1 MINMFIYLFLYE
13 VNISLKH
20 KKMVSAP
27 VPVLHPLSHSPFQE
41 YHLPTVLSL
50 SIPNFM
56 CNYTKNIDE
65 FYPYQIFNINKF
77 HLVSSHI

>member
-1 MINMFIYLFLYE
+1 MTSMSIYLFLYE

-27 VPVLHPLSHSPFQE
+27 VPVLDPLPHSPFQE
-41 YHLPTVLSL
+41 YHLPTVLPL
-50 SIPNFM
+50 FIPNFM

-77 HLVSSHI
+77 HFVRSDI